1 MVVSMNPTP
10 ACPKGFYEHAC
21 TVEGV
26 DLVCHLEYI
35 PSEYGSKDSMGLL
48 YEPDTEQSMDLV
60 NAYVAKTD
68 IDIAHLLLQYV
79 VDEITNNALKELQND
94 R

>member
-1 MVVSMNPTP
+1 MNTTP
-10 ACPKGFYEHAC
+10 VCPPGFIEFAC

-35 PSEYGSKDSMGLL
+35 PSEYGSQDSMGLL
-48 YEPDTEQSMDLV
+48 YEPDIEQSMDLV
-60 NAYVAKTD
+60 NAYVAGTD

-79 VDEITNNALKELQND
+79 VEHITIIAFEDMKND
-94 R
+94 H

>member
-1 MVVSMNPTP
+1 
-10 ACPKGFYEHAC
+10 
-21 TVEGV
+21 
-26 DLVCHLEYI
+26 
-35 PSEYGSKDSMGLL
+35 MGLL

-60 NAYVAKTD
+60 NAYVAETD

-94 R
+94 H